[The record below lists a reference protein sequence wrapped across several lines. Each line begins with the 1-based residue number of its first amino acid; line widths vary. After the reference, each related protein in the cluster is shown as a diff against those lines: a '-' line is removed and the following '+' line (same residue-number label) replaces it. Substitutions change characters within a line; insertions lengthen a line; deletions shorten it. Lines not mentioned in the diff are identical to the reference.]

1 MRPLVTSTFAST
13 TPNVKNLRS
22 RGSEE
27 RANVEMPKTQ
37 KCAQH
42 QHNNGSQALI
52 RGREF
57 YPLAFETHGRTGKSV
72 LKLLG
77 RLAALTDGSCGLSVR
92 DMLLDLHVNMVKGSA
107 ECARIVAARAMK
119 AQNESRKDI
128 E

>member
-1 MRPLVTSTFAST
+1 MKVFNTHTHT
-13 TPNVKNLRS
+13 HTHTQTHTKTPHTHTHH
-22 RGSEE
+22 
-27 RANVEMPKTQ
+27 TQ
-37 KCAQH
+37 Y
-42 QHNNGSQALI
+42 GSQALI

-77 RLAALTDGSCGLSVR
+77 RLAALTDGSCGLSVP
-92 DMLLDLHVNMVKGSA
+92 DMLFDLHVNMVKGSA